1 MATKRTC
8 SARRRPPRRCAAR
21 QPLSARS
28 LTSATAAPT
37 TTTTTTMTTTT
48 TTTTASP
55 PCAGGGARPPPPPRR
70 LELPM
75 ASVRA
80 STAREG
86 HALEVT
92 CKPPKEVQ
100 PPLDLIAIVASPSRR
115 RRRPVPQTS
124 SSDVAVGAVDAA
136 AADVGVDACV
146 APAAAKADRA
156 AVPEASTQALPVL
169 CALASQLLSPEV
181 GTRGGMPTD
190 TALKQ
195 DPIAMV
201 ASPLRR
207 RRRPVSQAASM
218 DAAFGIVGGGAASV
232 GCAASP
238 TVDLVRRASL
248 LERLAE
254 VRSLQAEKAGTM
266 QELEVL
272 QGHLKNF
279 SAILA
284 LHLSGRLPMS
294 VYATFCLGE
303 ASFRSAAI
311 AF

>member
-1 MATKRTC
+1 M
-8 SARRRPPRRCAAR
+8 
-21 QPLSARS
+21 
-28 LTSATAAPT
+28 
-37 TTTTTTMTTTT
+37 
-48 TTTTASP
+48 
-55 PCAGGGARPPPPPRR
+55 
-70 LELPM
+70 E
-75 ASVRA
+75 SVRA
-80 STAREG
+80 HFAREG

-92 CKPPKEVQ
+92 CKPPREVQ
-100 PPLDLIAIVASPSRR
+100 PPLDLIAMVASPSRR

-124 SSDVAVGAVDAA
+124 SSDVAVGAVDTAAA
-136 AADVGVDACV
+136 AADIAVDACI
-146 APAAAKADRA
+146 APAVAKADRA
-156 AVPEASTQALPVL
+156 AVPEASTQVLPVL
-169 CALASQLLSPEV
+169 CALASQLSPEV
-181 GTRGGMPTD
+181 GTKGGMPTD

-195 DPIAMV
+195 DPFAMV

-207 RRRPVSQAASM
+207 RRRPASQAASM
-218 DAAFGIVGGGAASV
+218 DVAFGIVGGGAASV

-272 QGHLKNF
+272 QGHLKDF

-294 VYATFCLGE
+294 AYVIFCLPD